1 MPTNLLYC
9 LRVNEMLPYYF
20 SLNEYLQT
28 RFGEKLYKLSL
39 ETGCTCPNRDG
50 TLGTGGCIF
59 CSAGGSGEFAQKPHE
74 DMNLQIEQ
82 AKARVSQKFKGT
94 HYIAYFQSYTNT
106 YGDIDRLRKIYFT
119 AAENPCIQAI
129 SIGTRPDCLPPEI
142 LQMLKE
148 LNEVKPV
155 FVELGL
161 QTIHESTAQFIR
173 RGYPL
178 PVYEKAVFNLH
189 DIGINVVTHII
200 LGLPYETKAQMLE
213 SVRYVGKI
221 GSDGVKLQLLHIL
234 KGTDLETVY
243 RNGEFQTLTKDEYI
257 DLLCDCIEVLPQ
269 NTVIHRLTGDAPKKL
284 LVAPLWSG
292 NKKDVLNQINRT
304 FAERGI
310 RQGAKTP

>member
-1 MPTNLLYC
+1 MGS
-9 LRVNEMLPYYF
+9 EM
-20 SLNEYLQT
+20 
-28 RFGEKLYKLSL
+28 
-39 ETGCTCPNRDG
+39 CIRD
-50 TLGTGGCIF
+50 
-59 CSAGGSGEFAQKPHE
+59 S
-74 DMNLQIEQ
+74 
-82 AKARVSQKFKGT
+82 
-94 HYIAYFQSYTNT
+94 
-106 YGDIDRLRKIYFT
+106 
-119 AAENPCIQAI
+119 
-129 SIGTRPDCLPPEI
+129 
-142 LQMLKE
+142 
-148 LNEVKPV
+148 
-155 FVELGL
+155 
-161 QTIHESTAQFIR
+161 ESTAQFIR

-200 LGLPYETKAQMLE
+200 LGLPYETKAQMFE